1 MRIPAAIFAACL
13 CLCLTA
19 AARTDTPKPT
29 GVIRGTVV
37 DEHGV
42 PVEKAVVRV
51 TPMGRPLAYMS
62 PWAETD
68 AQGRFAI
75 RNLDWG
81 QYASFA
87 GKESEGYPE
96 GPFSFYQSG
105 GKFPMIILSP
115 ASPEAEVQI
124 QFAPKAGILTGRVS
138 DSVTGAPIK
147 AAFDLSQADTPNS
160 FISMGEPSSYRILL
174 PASETIDIA
183 VSAPGYQT
191 AHFPAFNL
199 SSGER
204 ETLDIQLQPSGERF
218 YVDARGPTS
227 ERRIRQT
234 TGPNPA
240 PTASAKESPLKL
252 EMIVADRPLHMGA
265 TVPVWFTITNTGTEP
280 LTIPISPNS
289 ADVEPADSHSG
300 YSFQELFIRTRE
312 DEDSRYGGPTLG
324 ILIALYGDPS
334 STGTTRTLYS
344 GDALVVL
351 ADLQIKPAGA
361 PPLGVSYH
369 SLNASASLEKVTVR
383 SGKGV
388 LTESSVEVA
397 HTESPLFD
405 YQILPPN

>member
-1 MRIPAAIFAACL
+1 
-13 CLCLTA
+13 
-19 AARTDTPKPT
+19 
-29 GVIRGTVV
+29 
-37 DEHGV
+37 
-42 PVEKAVVRV
+42 
-51 TPMGRPLAYMS
+51 
-62 PWAETD
+62 
-68 AQGRFAI
+68 
-75 RNLDWG
+75 
-81 QYASFA
+81 
-87 GKESEGYPE
+87 
-96 GPFSFYQSG
+96 
-105 GKFPMIILSP
+105 
-115 ASPEAEVQI
+115 
-124 QFAPKAGILTGRVS
+124 
-138 DSVTGAPIK
+138 
-147 AAFDLSQADTPNS
+147 
-160 FISMGEPSSYRILL
+160 
-174 PASETIDIA
+174 
-183 VSAPGYQT
+183 
-191 AHFPAFNL
+191 
-199 SSGER
+199 
-204 ETLDIQLQPSGERF
+204 
-218 YVDARGPTS
+218 
-227 ERRIRQT
+227 
-234 TGPNPA
+234 
-240 PTASAKESPLKL
+240 
-252 EMIVADRPLHMGA
+252 MIVADRPLHMGA